1 MRVTNKMM
9 NNTSLS
15 NINKNKEYLDK
26 LNNQMASEKKIT
38 RPSDDPIVAIRALK
52 LRSNLTE
59 ITQYHEKNL
68 KDASAWL
75 TATQDAIES
84 TQGMITSMRS
94 LFTQGANATN
104 SSESRAAIIDQLGA
118 FRKQIYDD
126 GNADYA
132 GRSLFTGF
140 RTATTLT
147 FSESDAKAAEYTGI
161 TQEFTLEDVEKSKY
175 IGGKVDK
182 ADISSLDKLL
192 ALPLSAATPGDPKLY
207 TTEDITDN
215 TVNRIRLAYGNVNSN
230 NKAISIDIDGT
241 TYSVADGN
249 LNITKNVDDP
259 DAAYNPGDN
268 EINFIPETGEI
279 ILGKNVL
286 AGLTT
291 ESKIKAVYNKSEWS
305 EGDLRPE
312 NYFAC
317 KDAKGIVY
325 EEPAEKQD
333 ITYDIS
339 ANQKIDV
346 NTTCD
351 EIYDP
356 MIGRDIDEILSALKD
371 YDAALSKVETL
382 KGYLTTYDNAED
394 TDINKQ
400 KVQQVLDA
408 ANKEVDATKE
418 KVQKMFEHYQTRF
431 DGYLKNTTQAATENG
446 SRLSRVELVSNRLLD
461 LKTTAKELADDNENV
476 EVTDMAIELSEAK
489 LVYEAALMATGKVSQ
504 VTLLNYI

>member
-38 RPSDDPIVAIRALK
+38 RPSDDPIIAIRALK

-59 ITQYHEKNL
+59 VSQYYDKNL
-68 KDASAWL
+68 KDARAWL

-84 TQGMITSMRS
+84 TQGMLTSMRS
-94 LFTQGANATN
+94 LFTQGSNATN
-104 SSESRAAIIDQLGA
+104 SSESRGAIINQLES
-118 FRKQIYDD
+118 FKKQIYDD

-132 GRSLFTGF
+132 GRSLFTGY

-147 FSESDAKAAEYTGI
+147 FSASDAAAAEYTDI
-161 TQEFTLEDVEKSKY
+161 TEKFSLDDVDKERY
-175 IGGKVDK
+175 VAGKIDK
-182 ADISSLDKLL
+182 ADISSLDGLL
-192 ALPLSAATPGDPKLY
+192 ALGTIPS
-207 TTEDITDN
+207 TEDIEDKTI
-215 TVNRIRLAYGNVNSN
+215 NRIRLAYDNINDS
-230 NKAISIDIDGT
+230 KASISVDIDGT
-241 TYSVADGN
+241 SYSVADGN
-249 LNITKNVDDP
+249 LSIKKMADDP
-259 DAAYNPGDN
+259 DACYNPADD
-268 EINFIPETGEI
+268 EVIFIPETGEL
-279 ILGKNVL
+279 ILGKDVL

-291 ESKIKAVYNKSEWS
+291 ESEITAKYNKSTWR

-317 KDAKGIVY
+317 KANGVDY
-325 EEPAEKQD
+325 EEPAEEQN

-339 ANQKIDV
+339 GNQKIDV

-351 EIYDP
+351 EVYNP
-356 MIGRDIDEILSALKD
+356 AIGRDIDEMLSALKD
-371 YDAALSKVETL
+371 YDAALAKVEIL
-382 KGYLTTYDNAED
+382 KGYMETYDKAD
-394 TDINKQ
+394 DDDVNKV
-400 KVQQVLDA
+400 KVKQALDA

-418 KVQKMFEHYQTRF
+418 KVQKMFEHYQTKF
-431 DGYLKNTTQAATENG
+431 DGYLKDTTHAATLNG
-446 SRLSRVELVSNRLLD
+446 SRISRVELVSNRLLD
-461 LKTTAKELADDNENV
+461 LKTTAKELADENENV